1 MFAAAARWC
10 VDALLRRPLGRIAQS
25 DRAKIVFKRY
35 LSLPTLQS
43 RYEDFLRRQWA
54 ERERFW
60 KQH

>member
-1 MFAAAARWC
+1 MFAAARWC
-10 VDALLRRPLGRIAQS
+10 VDALLRRSLGRIAQS
-25 DRAKIVFKRY
+25 DRAKIVLKRC
-35 LSLPTLQS
+35 LPPPTLQN